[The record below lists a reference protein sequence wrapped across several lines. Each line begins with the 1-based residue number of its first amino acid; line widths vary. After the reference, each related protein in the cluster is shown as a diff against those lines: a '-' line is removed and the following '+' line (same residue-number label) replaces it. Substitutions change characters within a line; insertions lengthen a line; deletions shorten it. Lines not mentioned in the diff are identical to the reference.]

1 MNLYINH
8 NIKMVRI
15 ISLEGNI
22 GAGKTTIL
30 NELTN
35 NDNEKKIVYMRE
47 PVDLWEK
54 IKDKEGETILSK
66 FYKDPNK
73 YAFSFQIMAFTT
85 RLSLL
90 SETIRNNPQAQ
101 VILCERSLEADN
113 NIFAKLLYED
123 GVLDEVTYKIYMEYF
138 QNSIKAEYK
147 LSGIIYINT
156 KSDVCFER
164 INQRNREGE
173 SKITKEYLQ
182 KCDIKHKEWMLSTE
196 IPVLEIESDFDKYKD
211 EIYKYFNLSD

>member
-1 MNLYINH
+1 
-8 NIKMVRI
+8 MVRI

-35 NDNEKKIVYMRE
+35 NNENEKKIVYMRE

-85 RLSLL
+85 RLS
-90 SETIRNNPQAQ
+90 
-101 VILCERSLEADN
+101 
-113 NIFAKLLYED
+113 
-123 GVLDEVTYKIYMEYF
+123 
-138 QNSIKAEYK
+138 
-147 LSGIIYINT
+147 
-156 KSDVCFER
+156 
-164 INQRNREGE
+164 
-173 SKITKEYLQ
+173 
-182 KCDIKHKEWMLSTE
+182 
-196 IPVLEIESDFDKYKD
+196 
-211 EIYKYFNLSD
+211 

>member
-54 IKDKEGETILSK
+54 IKE
-66 FYKDPNK
+66 F
-73 YAFSFQIMAFTT
+73 
-85 RLSLL
+85 
-90 SETIRNNPQAQ
+90 
-101 VILCERSLEADN
+101 
-113 NIFAKLLYED
+113 
-123 GVLDEVTYKIYMEYF
+123 
-138 QNSIKAEYK
+138 
-147 LSGIIYINT
+147 
-156 KSDVCFER
+156 
-164 INQRNREGE
+164 
-173 SKITKEYLQ
+173 
-182 KCDIKHKEWMLSTE
+182 
-196 IPVLEIESDFDKYKD
+196 
-211 EIYKYFNLSD
+211 